1 MITRRDSKA
10 PPLAQATGDAGMA
23 PMEGSKLLIVF
34 AAIILLI
41 AISLSAIS
49 TKPHGP
55 GMDEPGLDGPGID
68 GPGKYGRPPVCDA
81 LRAQLD
87 WDDPAYRLLCSETG
101 GGRNGG

>member
-1 MITRRDSKA
+1 MTRHR
-10 PPLAQATGDAGMA
+10 PGAGMA
-23 PMEGSKLLIVF
+23 PMEGSKLLIVC

-55 GMDEPGLDGPGID
+55 GT
-68 GPGKYGRPPVCDA
+68 YGRETQDPAIDRHPSVCDA
-81 LRAQLD
+81 LRTQLD